1 MREKNAPKKDRFSKE
16 KKKKKKRWAMTMM
29 TSRMAVSRQKES
41 PF

>member
-16 KKKKKKRWAMTMM
+16 KKKKKKWAMTMM